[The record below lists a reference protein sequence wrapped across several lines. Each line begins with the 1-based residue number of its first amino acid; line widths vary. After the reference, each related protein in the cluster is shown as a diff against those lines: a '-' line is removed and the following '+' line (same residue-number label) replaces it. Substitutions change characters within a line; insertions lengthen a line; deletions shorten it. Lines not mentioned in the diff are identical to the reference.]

1 MNVGSI
7 RLQFFGQRQCA
18 NQPLQR
24 QYHWQYTFLLRS
36 KNSRCKRTR
45 LHTMHTKI
53 IKHKTNQPSPPSPYS
68 SYYTIAITR
77 PPIKASI
84 SPSTPH
90 RASGRLGLHISRL
103 ALHIASRPSSRLAC
117 HITRRTTSHTN
128 GHRRQR
134 YNQPAITLHR
144 LPRLPKPCPSTSRCR
159 ITTTCVAPGTSLRRI
174 PAYIITS

>member
-1 MNVGSI
+1 MQKNAATCK
-7 RLQFFGQRQCA
+7 QQCTA
-18 NQPLQR
+18 
-24 QYHWQYTFLLRS
+24 
-36 KNSRCKRTR
+36 
-45 LHTMHTKI
+45 HTKI

-174 PAYIITS
+174 PAYTLRLDRLPIYTSLLRRLPYIALRRLPILAVIKV